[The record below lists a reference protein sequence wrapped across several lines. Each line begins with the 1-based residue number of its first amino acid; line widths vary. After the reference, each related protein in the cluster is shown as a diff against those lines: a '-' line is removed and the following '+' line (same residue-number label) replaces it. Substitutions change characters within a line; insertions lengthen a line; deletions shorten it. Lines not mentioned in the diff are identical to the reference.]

1 MSYFNLDT
9 YAAEKYLPML
19 QTYQVSDD
27 KTFRIPNVRFPK
39 SDIITLIIITTGYPS
54 QVEDQH

>member
-19 QTYQVSDD
+19 QTYQASDD
-27 KTFRIPNVRFPK
+27 KTFRIPNVNFL
-39 SDIITLIIITTGYPS
+39 SLTLLL
-54 QVEDQH
+54 